1 MTSWTRKLRM
11 GMVGGGQGAFI
22 GAVHRIAAALDGQV
36 ELVAGVFS
44 RDWDNTRLT
53 GEQLYLDPARLYRS
67 YEDMAA
73 AEAKLPPET
82 RIDFVSI
89 VTPNN
94 AHFAPAKAFL
104 DAGFHV
110 VCEKPLAFTLQEA
123 EELARIV
130 ERTRL
135 VFALTHNY
143 TGYPLVRHARQLFA
157 SGEMGVVRKVL
168 VEYLQDWLVEPLEKR
183 GSKQAAWRTNPAES
197 GIGGAIGDIGTHAFN
212 LVEYVTGDVGDGRLR
227 RQEHLSPRSHAR
239 RGHQRAAQISGGG
252 KGVLTVSQI
261 ATGEENGLRLRVYGS
276 KGAVLWEQENPNYM
290 QVYRH
295 GRPRETLTRGR
306 SEYLAPAAMAATR
319 IPWGHP
325 EGYLEAFANIYV
337 GAIDAIRRHIDGKP
351 MSRAEY
357 EFPTVHDGV
366 RGMRFIYKAIESA
379 DGGAVL
385 GHAVIARRDYGAHAR
400 RPRGGGGGGSRG
412 VAPGALPA
420 KTAAGGGA
428 GGGGVPTPEDH
439 RLRSP

>member
-1 MTSWTRKLRM
+1 MPIAPWKRKLRM
-11 GMVGGGQGAFI
+11 GMVGGGPGAFI
-22 GAVHRIAAALDGQV
+22 GAVHRIAAALDGQA

-44 RDWDNTRLT
+44 RDWDRTRLT
-53 GEQLYLDPARLYRS
+53 GEQLYLDPARVYRS
-67 YEDMAA
+67 YQDMAA
-73 AEAKLPPET
+73 AEAKLPPGT
-82 RIDFVSI
+82 RIDFVTI
-89 VTPNN
+89 VTQNN
-94 AHFAPAKAFL
+94 AHFAPARAFL

-110 VCEKPLAFTLQEA
+110 VCEKPLTFTLQEA

-130 ERTRL
+130 EQSAL

-143 TGYPLVRHARQLFA
+143 TGYPLVRHARHLFT

-183 GSKQAAWRTNPAES
+183 GSRQASWRTNPAEA
-197 GIGGAIGDIGTHAFN
+197 GAGGAVGDIGTHAFN
-212 LVEYVTGDVGDGRLR
+212 LVEYVTGDVVTAVCADKSIFLPDRTLDEDINALLRLR
-227 RQEHLSPRSHAR
+227 
-239 RGHQRAAQISGGG
+239 GGG
-252 KGVLTVSQI
+252 KGVLTVSQV

-276 KGAVLWEQENPNYM
+276 RGAVLWEQENPNYLRL
-290 QVYRH
+290 YRH

-325 EGYLEAFANIYV
+325 EGYLEAFANIYI
-337 GAIDAIRRHIDGKP
+337 GAIRAIRSHIDGKP

-379 DGGAVL
+379 DGGAVW
-385 GHAVIARRDYGAHAR
+385 VTI
-400 RPRGGGGGGSRG
+400 
-412 VAPGALPA
+412 
-420 KTAAGGGA
+420 
-428 GGGGVPTPEDH
+428 
-439 RLRSP
+439 